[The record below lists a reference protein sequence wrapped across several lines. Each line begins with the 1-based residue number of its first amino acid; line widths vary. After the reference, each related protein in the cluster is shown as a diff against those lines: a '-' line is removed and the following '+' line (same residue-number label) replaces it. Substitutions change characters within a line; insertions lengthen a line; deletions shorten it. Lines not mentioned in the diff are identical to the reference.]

1 MTISP
6 VEPFRASFDA
16 NAVADLRDRISRTRW
31 PDQIPGT
38 TWEYGTDRGYLQ
50 ELCAYWAD
58 GFDFR
63 AAEDRIN
70 AFPHFLT
77 KIDGQTLHFYHIRSP
92 EPSATPLLLLHG
104 WPGCIA
110 EFFDVFA
117 PLTDPVRHGGRAEDA
132 FHVIAPSLPG
142 FAFSGPTEETGF
154 GPERMAKLFARLMEV
169 LGYPVYGIQG
179 GDWGAVIA
187 TLMGSLVPDR
197 LIGIHLNLMMGSLMT
212 TPPDPDDIMKGLTPR
227 EQQDVLD
234 SIQFRTTENGYQ
246 IVQSTKP
253 QTVGYGLNDSPAGLA
268 GWIIEKYRGWSDC
281 DGNIENSYSKDQL
294 LTILS
299 IYWFTQT
306 INSSMR
312 IYHEFTGFG
321 RAVRLNGESGTP
333 APIVPVPV
341 AHARYPR
348 EVVKPP
354 RSWVE
359 KQYPNIVRWTEMEK
373 GGHFAALE
381 VPESLVNDTRGFF
394 YSLPKKQHRNKR

>member
-1 MTISP
+1 MTISLAR
-6 VEPFRASFDA
+6 PFRASFDA
-16 NAVADLRDRISRTRW
+16 NAIADLRDRISRTRW
-31 PDQIPGT
+31 TDQIPGT
-38 TWEYGTDRGYLQ
+38 TWEYGTDRTYLK
-50 ELCAYWAD
+50 ELCDYWRD
-58 GFDFR
+58 GFDFQ

-77 KIDGQTLHFYHIRSP
+77 EIDGQKLHFYHIRSP
-92 EPSATPLLLLHG
+92 EPSAIPLLLLHG

-110 EFFDVFA
+110 EFFDMFG
-117 PLTDPVRHGGRAEDA
+117 PLTDPVRYGGQAEDA

-142 FAFSGPTEETGF
+142 FAFSGPTAETGF
-154 GPERMAKLFARLMEV
+154 GPERMGKVFGRLMEG

-187 TLMGSLVPDR
+187 TLMGSLVPDK
-197 LIGIHLNLMMGSLMT
+197 LIGIHLNLMMGSLMA
-212 TPPDPDDIMKGLTPR
+212 TPPDPDDLMRGLTPR

-246 IVQSTKP
+246 IIQSTKP

-281 DGNIENSYSKDQL
+281 EGNIENSHSKDQL

-299 IYWFTQT
+299 IYWFTET

-321 RAVRLNGESGTP
+321 RAVRLNGASGTP

-341 AHARYPR
+341 AHARYPK

-354 RSWVE
+354 RSWAE

-381 VPESLVNDTRGFF
+381 VPESLIPDVRAFF
-394 YSLPKKQHRNKR
+394 RALPRTTSR

>member
-1 MTISP
+1 MTISLAR
-6 VEPFRASFDA
+6 PFRASFDA
-16 NAVADLRDRISRTRW
+16 NAIADLRDRISRTRW
-31 PDQIPGT
+31 TDQIPGT
-38 TWEYGTDRGYLQ
+38 TWEYGTDRTYLK
-50 ELCAYWAD
+50 ELCDYWRD
-58 GFDFR
+58 GFDFQ

-77 KIDGQTLHFYHIRSP
+77 EIDGQKLHFYHIRSP
-92 EPSATPLLLLHG
+92 EPSAIPLLLLHG

-110 EFFDVFA
+110 EFFDMFG
-117 PLTDPVRHGGRAEDA
+117 PLTDPVRYGGQAEDA

-142 FAFSGPTEETGF
+142 FAFSGPTAETGF
-154 GPERMAKLFARLMEV
+154 GPERMGKVFGRLMEG

-187 TLMGSLVPDR
+187 TLMGSLVPDK
-197 LIGIHLNLMMGSLMT
+197 LIGIHLNLMMGSLMA
-212 TPPDPDDIMKGLTPR
+212 TPPDPDDLMRGLTPR

-246 IVQSTKP
+246 IIQSTKP

-281 DGNIENSYSKDQL
+281 EGNIENSYSKDQL

-299 IYWFTQT
+299 IYWFTET

-321 RAVRLNGESGTP
+321 RAVRLNGASGTP

-341 AHARYPR
+341 AHARYPK

-354 RSWVE
+354 RSWAE
-359 KQYPNIVRWTEMEK
+359 RQYPNIVRWTEMEK

-381 VPESLVNDTRGFF
+381 VPESLIPDIRAFF
-394 YSLPKKQHRNKR
+394 RALPRTTSR

>member
-1 MTISP
+1 M
-6 VEPFRASFDA
+6 
-16 NAVADLRDRISRTRW
+16 
-31 PDQIPGT
+31 
-38 TWEYGTDRGYLQ
+38 
-50 ELCAYWAD
+50 
-58 GFDFR
+58 
-63 AAEDRIN
+63 
-70 AFPHFLT
+70 
-77 KIDGQTLHFYHIRSP
+77 
-92 EPSATPLLLLHG
+92 
-104 WPGCIA
+104 
-110 EFFDVFA
+110 
-117 PLTDPVRHGGRAEDA
+117 
-132 FHVIAPSLPG
+132 
-142 FAFSGPTEETGF
+142 
-154 GPERMAKLFARLMEV
+154 
-169 LGYPVYGIQG
+169 
-179 GDWGAVIA
+179 
-187 TLMGSLVPDR
+187 
-197 LIGIHLNLMMGSLMT
+197 
-212 TPPDPDDIMKGLTPR
+212 
-227 EQQDVLD
+227 LD

>member
-1 MTISP
+1 MTISLAR
-6 VEPFRASFDA
+6 PFRASFDA
-16 NAVADLRDRISRTRW
+16 NAIADLRDRISRTRW
-31 PDQIPGT
+31 TDQIPGT
-38 TWEYGTDRGYLQ
+38 TWEYGTDRTYLK
-50 ELCAYWAD
+50 ELCDYWRD
-58 GFDFR
+58 GFDFQ

-77 KIDGQTLHFYHIRSP
+77 EIDGQKLHFYHIRSP
-92 EPSATPLLLLHG
+92 EPSAIPLLLLHG
-104 WPGCIA
+104 WPGCVA
-110 EFFDVFA
+110 EFFDVFG
-117 PLTDPVRHGGRAEDA
+117 PLTDPVRYGGQAEDA

-142 FAFSGPTEETGF
+142 FAFSGPTAETGF
-154 GPERMAKLFARLMEV
+154 GPEQMGKVFGRLMEG

-187 TLMGSLVPDR
+187 TLMGSLVPDK
-197 LIGIHLNLMMGSLMT
+197 LIGIHLNLMMGSLMA
-212 TPPDPDDIMKGLTPR
+212 TPPDPDDLMRGLTPR

-246 IVQSTKP
+246 IIQSTKP

-281 DGNIENSYSKDQL
+281 EGNIENSYSKDQL

-299 IYWFTQT
+299 IYWFTET

-321 RAVRLNGESGTP
+321 RAVRLNGASGTP

-341 AHARYPR
+341 AHARYPK

-354 RSWVE
+354 RSWAE

-381 VPESLVNDTRGFF
+381 VPESLIPDVRAFF
-394 YSLPKKQHRNKR
+394 RALPRTTSR

>member
-1 MTISP
+1 MTISLAR
-6 VEPFRASFDA
+6 PFRASFDA
-16 NAVADLRDRISRTRW
+16 NAIADLRDRISRTRW
-31 PDQIPGT
+31 TDQIPGT
-38 TWEYGTDRGYLQ
+38 TWEYGTDRTYLK
-50 ELCAYWAD
+50 ELCDYWRD
-58 GFDFR
+58 GFDFQ

-77 KIDGQTLHFYHIRSP
+77 EIDGQKLHFYHIRSP
-92 EPSATPLLLLHG
+92 EPSAIPLLLLHG

-110 EFFDVFA
+110 EFFDMFG
-117 PLTDPVRHGGRAEDA
+117 PLTDPVRYGGQAEDA

-142 FAFSGPTEETGF
+142 FAFSGPTAETGF
-154 GPERMAKLFARLMEV
+154 GPERMGKVFGRLMEG

-187 TLMGSLVPDR
+187 TLMGSLVPDK
-197 LIGIHLNLMMGSLMT
+197 LIGIHLNLMMGSLMA
-212 TPPDPDDIMKGLTPR
+212 TPPDPDDLMRGLTPR

-246 IVQSTKP
+246 IIQSTKP

-281 DGNIENSYSKDQL
+281 EGNIENSYSKDQL

-299 IYWFTQT
+299 IYWFTET

-321 RAVRLNGESGTP
+321 RAVRLNGASGTP

-341 AHARYPR
+341 AHARYPK

-354 RSWVE
+354 RSWAE

-381 VPESLVNDTRGFF
+381 VPESLIPDVRAFF
-394 YSLPKKQHRNKR
+394 RALPRTTSR

>member
-1 MTISP
+1 MTISLAR
-6 VEPFRASFDA
+6 PFRASFDA
-16 NAVADLRDRISRTRW
+16 NAIADLRDRISRTRW
-31 PDQIPGT
+31 TDQIPGT
-38 TWEYGTDRGYLQ
+38 TWEYGTDRTYLK
-50 ELCAYWAD
+50 ELCDYWRD
-58 GFDFR
+58 GFDFQ

-77 KIDGQTLHFYHIRSP
+77 EIDGQKLHFYHIRSP
-92 EPSATPLLLLHG
+92 EPSAIPLLLLHG

-110 EFFDVFA
+110 EFFDMFG
-117 PLTDPVRHGGRAEDA
+117 PLTDPVRYGGQAEDA

-142 FAFSGPTEETGF
+142 FAFSGPTAETGF
-154 GPERMAKLFARLMEV
+154 GPERMGKVFGRLMEG

-187 TLMGSLVPDR
+187 TLMGSLVPDK
-197 LIGIHLNLMMGSLMT
+197 LIGIHLNLMMGSLMA
-212 TPPDPDDIMKGLTPR
+212 TPPDPDDLMRGLTPR

-246 IVQSTKP
+246 LIQSTKP

-281 DGNIENSYSKDQL
+281 EGNIENSHSKDQL

-299 IYWFTQT
+299 IYWFTET

-321 RAVRLNGESGTP
+321 RAVRLNGASGTP

-341 AHARYPR
+341 AHARYPK

-354 RSWVE
+354 RSWAE

-381 VPESLVNDTRGFF
+381 VPESLIPDVRAFF
-394 YSLPKKQHRNKR
+394 RALPRTTSR